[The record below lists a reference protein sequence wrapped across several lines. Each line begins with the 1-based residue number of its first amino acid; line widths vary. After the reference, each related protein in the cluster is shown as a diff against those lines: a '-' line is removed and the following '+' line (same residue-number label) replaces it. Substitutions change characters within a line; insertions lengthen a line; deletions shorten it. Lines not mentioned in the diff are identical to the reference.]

1 MLQLWCVEMGVGGAE
16 KETRDG
22 GDGVR
27 VGAAKMSRKARWFEE
42 GRSHGGR
49 QTVTNSKKGSE
60 NGSLFHTAGPSFCKC
75 YD

>member
-1 MLQLWCVEMGVGGAE
+1 MLQLWCVEMSVGGAE

-22 GDGVR
+22 VDGVR
-27 VGAAKMSRKARWFEE
+27 VGAAKMSRKTRWFEE

-60 NGSLFHTAGPSFCKC
+60 NMREREGRFCVQAV
-75 YD
+75 YS